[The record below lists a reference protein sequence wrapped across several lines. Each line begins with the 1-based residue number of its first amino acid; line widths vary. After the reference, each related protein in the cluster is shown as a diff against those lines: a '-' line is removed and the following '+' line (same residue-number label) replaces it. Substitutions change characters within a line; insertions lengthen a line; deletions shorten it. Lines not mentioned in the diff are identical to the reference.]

1 MQILFFYLFGGD
13 HNVNMGKWLT
23 NNSSGEMCPDQWPWA
38 IEKSFFVC
46 WEGEIALEGSGHRQ
60 VLTAP
65 CIFFPSSKSWTLLQW
80 KNAAVSVWLGENK
93 FKRPSSSWYKMEEFH
108 IQILENCPKDDIKAE
123 RISFQYLMWSL
134 EQKELNVGKFTVK
147 RNPSPEDILVQR
159 KKSNLVIQCEDYFR
173 DHLSER
179 ITIKNMATE
188 LHCSAVGIHLAFK
201 RRGGPT
207 AMEMLMDMRM
217 QKARNDVEKGDQ
229 PFQLIA
235 QEIGFA
241 DSAGFSRCYRKRYG
255 RSPRE
260 ARQQAQ
266 WLS

>member
-1 MQILFFYLFGGD
+1 
-13 HNVNMGKWLT
+13 MGKWQTINSAGELST
-23 NNSSGEMCPDQWPWA
+23 NQWPWV
-38 IEKSFFVC
+38 IEKSCLVC
-46 WEGEIALEGSGHRQ
+46 WKGEIALEGEGHRQ
-60 VLTAP
+60 ILTAP
-65 CIFFPSSKSWTLLQW
+65 CIYFPSSKSRIFFHWMD
-80 KNAAVSVWLGENK
+80 ASVAIWLGDNK
-93 FKRPSSSWYKMEEFH
+93 FKRPVSPWYKMEEFH
-108 IQILENCPKDDIKAE
+108 IQILERCPKHDIKAE
-123 RISFQYLMWSL
+123 RLSFQYLMWSL
-134 EQKELNVGKFTVK
+134 EQKEPKVSNFTIEPN
-147 RNPSPEDILVQR
+147 RSPEDILEQR
-159 KKSNLVIQCEDYFR
+159 KRSNLVKQCEDYFR

-201 RRGGPT
+201 RKGGPT
-207 AMEMLMDMRM
+207 AMERLMDLRM

-229 PFQLIA
+229 PFQIIA

-241 DSAGFSRCYRKRYG
+241 DSAGFSRCYRKRFG